1 MRSPLQLVS
10 PAQPAEALDAAAAKR
25 HLSAA
30 TTRADQVITLGRSF
44 RTAGWIVGGAGLV
57 VGLTGLGVAA
67 LVIVRDAPAVPV
79 FNTISPEGRIE
90 RAVSVDEVP
99 ARFTEVT
106 SRQYLQ
112 TAVEYCEGYHYQTR
126 ETEASR
132 CGLFLAPAQR
142 ARFTDYYEGA
152 DGPSRRLGQRG
163 ALDVVRPTYTPTGK
177 GTQNTEAWTV
187 RFIKRETPPNG
198 GALCV
203 PWQLTIQFQWRP
215 DLRMTPND
223 RNTNAAGFQ
232 AFVWEGQP
240 DPSGR
245 PGSC

>member
-1 MRSPLQLVS
+1 MRAPLQLFS
-10 PAQPAEALDAAAAKR
+10 PAQPASALDEGAAKR
-25 HLSAA
+25 HLA
-30 TTRADQVITLGRSF
+30 TSTARADQVITLNRAF
-44 RTAGWIVGGAGLV
+44 RTAGWIVGAAGMAVGLV
-57 VGLTGLGVAA
+57 GLGVAA
-67 LVIVRDAPAVPV
+67 MVIARDAPAVPA

-90 RAVSVDEVP
+90 RALSVDEVP
-99 ARFTEVT
+99 TRFTEVT

-112 TAVEYCEGYHYQTR
+112 MAVEYCEGYHFQTR
-126 ETEASR
+126 ETDAPR

-142 ARFTDYYEGA
+142 ARFAEYYEGA
-152 DGPSRRLGQRG
+152 DGPPRRLGQRG
-163 ALDVVRPTYTPTGK
+163 SVEVVRPSYTPTGK
-177 GTQNTEAWTV
+177 GAQNTEAWTV
-187 RFIKRETPPNG
+187 RFLKRETARD
-198 GALCV
+198 GALLCM

-215 DLRMTPND
+215 ELRMTPTD